1 MKWLSNQ
8 INEEDEIKK
17 KAQAD
22 LLAHVSLRGGVK
34 RGQLNIVIVLGSH
47 LIQNLFERMKL
58 ASFRVHIVLVN
69 LNSQKTLMCSVPP
82 TKDKRWPFR
91 EPDLN
96 GRNSGDTESF
106 KALRKHKVFLLRN
119 GYRSEYILSPTATLN
134 PLAFGRTG
142 SFFV

>member
-1 MKWLSNQ
+1 
-8 INEEDEIKK
+8 
-17 KAQAD
+17 
-22 LLAHVSLRGGVK
+22 VK

-82 TKDKRWPFR
+82 TTDKRWPFR

-96 GRNSGDTESF
+96 SRNSGNTQNLKQLEDT
-106 KALRKHKVFLLRN
+106 R
-119 GYRSEYILSPTATLN
+119 
-134 PLAFGRTG
+134 
-142 SFFV
+142 FFVK

>member
-1 MKWLSNQ
+1 MDYLQVSNMKGLSNQ

-17 KAQAD
+17 TKSD

-82 TKDKRWPFR
+82 TKDKTRPFR
-91 EPDLN
+91 EADLN
-96 GRNSGDTESF
+96 
-106 KALRKHKVFLLRN
+106 
-119 GYRSEYILSPTATLN
+119 
-134 PLAFGRTG
+134 
-142 SFFV
+142 

>member
-1 MKWLSNQ
+1 MKRLSNQ

-17 KAQAD
+17 NQTTKAD

-34 RGQLNIVIVLGSH
+34 RGQLNIVIVLRSH

-96 GRNSGDTESF
+96 
-106 KALRKHKVFLLRN
+106 
-119 GYRSEYILSPTATLN
+119 
-134 PLAFGRTG
+134 
-142 SFFV
+142 